1 MLLKKKNKFKP
12 SYKILLR
19 LRENIQNQKKILNF
33 KKQKWEKFI
42 FHFKNRIKPYRKY
55 KLKDQ
60 NLYRVSK
67 FPTKGLSYRKNFR
80 NSLIASKRFT
90 VFYGGVLKKN
100 LKKTIKLTKNINDFI
115 IEFERRIDS
124 VILRAKF
131 CNSIR
136 DSRQL
141 ISHGK
146 VLVNTKRIKNSS
158 YKLKTGDIISIVPKA
173 HKIVEKNLV
182 NHFFNTTIWP
192 LPPKYLIINYKTM
205 EIIFGQI
212 QNNLNTTFTNFS
224 FNLNLEKLT
233 QNYKYH

>member
-12 SYKILLR
+12 SYKILIR
-19 LRENIQNQKKILNF
+19 LRENIQNKTKILNF
-33 KKQKWEKFI
+33 KKQKWERFI
-42 FHFKNRIKPYRKY
+42 FHLKNKIKPYRKY

-80 NSLIASKRFT
+80 NSLISSKRFT
-90 VFYGGVLKKN
+90 FYYGGMLKKN
-100 LKKTIKLTKNINDFI
+100 LKKTIKLTKNVVDFI
-115 IEFERRIDS
+115 INFEKRIDC
-124 VILRAKF
+124 VIYRAKF
-131 CNSIR
+131 CNSMR
-136 DSRQL
+136 SSRQL

-146 VLVNTKRIKNSS
+146 VLVNKQVIKNSS
-158 YKLKTGDIISIVPKA
+158 YKLKMGDIVSIVPKT
-173 HKIVEKNLV
+173 HKIIEKNLV
-182 NHFFNTTIWP
+182 NHFFNSTVWP

-205 EIIFGQI
+205 EIVFGEI
-212 QNNLNTTFTNFS
+212 QNNLNITFTNFN